1 MDPEK
6 IIELFPAFGLIRD
19 DELRRLSVRA
29 MSDAMEQGG
38 WNTDNLQLAPLS
50 LKVRGCSCNL
60 VEHINLVAELCMTA
74 FEKVSGYYAAN
85 GFPLDRDTVLC
96 GALLH
101 DIGKFTEYAE
111 QDGVPGPGKYADL
124 IRHPLSGAI
133 IAAGAG
139 LPERIV
145 HLIATHSFEGDKSY
159 LTPEAEFVRT
169 IDLFAYKCS
178 VYGLPGAQR

>member
-1 MDPEK
+1 MKAER
-6 IIELFPAFGLIRD
+6 IAELFPAMGLIRD
-19 DELRRLSVRA
+19 EELRRLSLRA
-29 MSDAMEQGG
+29 MADAMEQGG
-38 WNTDNLQLAPLS
+38 WTEENLRLAPIS
-50 LKVRGCSCNL
+50 VKVRGCTCNL
-60 VEHINLVAELCMTA
+60 IEHINLVADLCLTA
-74 FEKVSGYYAAN
+74 FDKVSGYYAAN

-111 QDGVPGPGKYADL
+111 KDGAVGPGRNAEL
-124 IRHPLSGAI
+124 LRHPLSGAI
-133 IAAGAG
+133 IAARAG
-139 LPERIV
+139 LPDRIV

-178 VYGLPGAQR
+178 VYGLPREP